1 MRADP
6 DVRRWPL
13 RWLGRLRHPRRTA
26 RRVADRVWRHAPSLL
41 LACAAAGIAYV
52 LAGLVFTTEH
62 ALFAPIA
69 AVVSMG
75 LTAGQRLTRAV
86 EISLGVV
93 LGLLAADLIS
103 RVIGVGAWQLTLA
116 VLVAMTVAVAFRT
129 SGLLVNQAAVAAV
142 VVMALVPFQDV
153 GPFVRLGDAV
163 IGGAVAVALNAFFS
177 PDPGRSALAT
187 AEQVLARH
195 VRALRRLVKAL
206 ETGSLSTAEAT
217 LDDLA
222 ELEGARKE
230 LEDVLAATRERIRLA
245 RAAERMEQRRRLG
258 AVEQL
263 AARMD
268 LMLTSARSIARATAS
283 VVRHGLEP
291 DPYLARGVSELADAV
306 EELSRWLR
314 GKTDTETARDR
325 ALSAAI
331 TASRALGDQHA
342 PATSVLAWQIRS
354 TVVDLLRILGL
365 SHHSAVAALEAA
377 AGRAD
382 RLDPD

>member
-1 MRADP
+1 MRPDP
-6 DVRRWPL
+6 DIRRWPL
-13 RWLGRLRHPRRTA
+13 RWVGRFRHPLRTS
-26 RRVADRVWRHAPSLL
+26 RRVRDRVWRHAPSLL

-52 LAGLVFTTEH
+52 LAGLVFTSEH
-62 ALFAPIA
+62 AVFAPIA

-86 EISLGVV
+86 EISSGVI
-93 LGLLAADLIS
+93 LGLLAADLLS
-103 RVIGVGAWQLTLA
+103 RVMGIGAWQLTLA
-116 VLVAMTVAVAFRT
+116 VLIAMTVAVAFRT
-129 SGLLVNQAAVAAV
+129 SGLLANQAAVAAV

-163 IGGAVAVALNAFFS
+163 IGGAVAVTLNAFFS

-187 AEQVLARH
+187 ADQVLSRH
-195 VRALRRLVKAL
+195 VRALHRLVRAL
-206 ETGSLSTAEAT
+206 DTGSLSLAEDT
-217 LDDLA
+217 LDQLG
-222 ELEGARKE
+222 ELEGTRQE

-245 RAAERMEQRRRLG
+245 RAAERMEQRRQLRS
-258 AVEQL
+258 VEQL

-291 DPYLARGVSELADAV
+291 DPHLGRGVAELADAF
-306 EELSRWLR
+306 EELRRWLR
-314 GKTDTETARDR
+314 GRTDFESARDH
-325 ALSAAI
+325 ALDAAV
-331 TASRALGDQHA
+331 TVSRALGGQHA
-342 PATSVLAWQIRS
+342 PATNVLAWQVRS
-354 TVVDLLRILGL
+354 TVVDLLRVLGL

-382 RLDPD
+382 HLPPD